1 MGPHHCFLRN
11 MARRAIDSRE
21 EAAAAIATEAA
32 LPVT

>member
-1 MGPHHCFLRN
+1 MGPHYFSLRN
-11 MARRAIDSRE
+11 MARRAIESRE